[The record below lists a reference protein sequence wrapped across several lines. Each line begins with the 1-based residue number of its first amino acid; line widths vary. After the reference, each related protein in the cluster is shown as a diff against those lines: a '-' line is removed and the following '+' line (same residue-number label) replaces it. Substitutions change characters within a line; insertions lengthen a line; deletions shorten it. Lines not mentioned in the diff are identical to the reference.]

1 MHYNCTILQISQAN
15 YIEKYS
21 ALHIKNI
28 FFVWFAPKLKKFVYN
43 IFNTKIYISKFYIS
57 NVYSSKVYS
66 SKLLTNFSLRKI
78 KNQSN
83 IYQSVSNQ
91 SNTYQSNI
99 DQSDIYQSATGTS
112 SFYRSSYA

>member
-21 ALHIKNI
+21 TPNKKNI
-28 FFVWFAPKLKKFVYN
+28 FFVWFAPKLKRFVYD
-43 IFNTKIYISKFYIS
+43 IFNIKIYISKFYIS
-57 NVYSSKVYS
+57 KVYS
-66 SKLLTNFSLRKI
+66 SKLFTNFSLRKI

-91 SNTYQSNI
+91 SNT
-99 DQSDIYQSATGTS
+99 DQSDIYQSAIGTS
-112 SFYRSSYA
+112 SFYRSPYV